1 MARSGRH
8 WFLPDTPDLLGM
20 LSSQLDVTMEG
31 MDAFAA
37 WAGGDARAATMV
49 HDLEHRADQV
59 KRDLQRTL
67 RGAFITPL
75 EPEDLFAL
83 SQDIDRVLNQ
93 AKDLVGE
100 SEVMACPPDGVV
112 AEMATQMCAAMR
124 ELASSLARLPSA
136 RGEAVE
142 AGERA
147 VKLTRKVE
155 KTYRRGM
162 ASLLE
167 LDDLREVIARRE
179 LYRRCSRIAVAVE
192 EVAERV
198 AYAVAKDS

>member
-93 AKDLVGE
+93 AKDLIGE

-124 ELASSLARLPSA
+124 ELASSRRTPALGTRRGRRSRGTGGQAHAQGREDLPSRHGVTA
-136 RGEAVE
+136 R
-142 AGERA
+142 
-147 VKLTRKVE
+147 
-155 KTYRRGM
+155 
-162 ASLLE
+162 
-167 LDDLREVIARRE
+167 
-179 LYRRCSRIAVAVE
+179 
-192 EVAERV
+192 
-198 AYAVAKDS
+198 DSTICVR